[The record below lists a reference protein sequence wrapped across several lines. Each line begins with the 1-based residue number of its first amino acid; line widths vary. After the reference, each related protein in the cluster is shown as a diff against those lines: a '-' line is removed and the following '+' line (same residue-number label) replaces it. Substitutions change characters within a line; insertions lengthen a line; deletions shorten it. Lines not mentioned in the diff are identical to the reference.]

1 MQNIMFSVLYHVKG
15 NFKFNECRLKY
26 FLKLNGYE
34 RKEGFGKSYNLQP
47 VDLCIATRVRFS
59 LQFYLIRAR
68 LWNIWNEASE
78 LPGRYTICC
87 PIIICNVNSLK
98 FPANPA
104 PIYNPRYIK

>member
-1 MQNIMFSVLYHVKG
+1 MQNIMFSVLCHVKG

-59 LQFYLIRAR
+59 
-68 LWNIWNEASE
+68 
-78 LPGRYTICC
+78 
-87 PIIICNVNSLK
+87 
-98 FPANPA
+98 
-104 PIYNPRYIK
+104 